1 MTSWR
6 TDVFWFFKKLKA
18 TNQLFKI
25 FSFFFYYYFTKNLQW
40 TKIQQKNLQHLLQKD
55 HPHHPDHRQQL
66 QQDVRKILASKT
78 TKTICFYV
86 EFAASTSI
94 MNAVGVPAYHVQFL
108 LTNKRILKN
117 FTCGKCTEV
126 PEDLAVRFKKAKEDH
141 TIRGLKKEVDTCNEM
156 IKQQDEMIQTL
167 NTKISKLKEKNIN
180 KHTVTHLTEKI
191 EETMKEIGASF
202 KEAIVNH
209 VANSTNK
216 IEDQIKTS
224 YANAVS
230 RSSEISSVELK
241 SVVTEARFAE
251 QKEEIDRKNRTNNLI
266 IHGVQ
271 ESQNSDENKDKE
283 FVNNLVKR
291 VKAAVTI
298 KEVFRIGQPGDTER
312 NRPIKVVLKS
322 DKEKFALLGN
332 LFALKGVEEYNGIS
346 ITEDLTQA
354 ERRQYKLLSEEAK
367 DKNNQLSQEDSFIW
381 RVRGN
386 SKNGYRLVRLNKH
399 R

>member
-1 MTSWR
+1 
-6 TDVFWFFKKLKA
+6 
-18 TNQLFKI
+18 
-25 FSFFFYYYFTKNLQW
+25 
-40 TKIQQKNLQHLLQKD
+40 
-55 HPHHPDHRQQL
+55 
-66 QQDVRKILASKT
+66 
-78 TKTICFYV
+78 
-86 EFAASTSI
+86 
-94 MNAVGVPAYHVQFL
+94 
-108 LTNKRILKN
+108 
-117 FTCGKCTEV
+117 
-126 PEDLAVRFKKAKEDH
+126 
-141 TIRGLKKEVDTCNEM
+141 M
-156 IKQQDEMIQTL
+156 IEAIT
-167 NTKISKLKEKNIN
+167 
-180 KHTVTHLTEKI
+180 
-191 EETMKEIGASF
+191 KEIGASF

-354 ERRQYKLLSEEAK
+354 
-367 DKNNQLSQEDSFIW
+367 
-381 RVRGN
+381 
-386 SKNGYRLVRLNKH
+386 
-399 R
+399 

>member
-1 MTSWR
+1 MDQNPPKKPPT
-6 TDVFWFFKKLKA
+6 TD
-18 TNQLFKI
+18 
-25 FSFFFYYYFTKNLQW
+25 TKRS
-40 TKIQQKNLQHLLQKD
+40 
-55 HPHHPDHRQQL
+55 P
-66 QQDVRKILASKT
+66 
-78 TKTICFYV
+78 
-86 EFAASTSI
+86 STSRSPAATSTRCSKDSCI
-94 MNAVGVPAYHVQFL
+94 QNDQNNMFLCGICGKYIHYECSGIPAYHVQFL

-126 PEDLAVRFKKAKEDH
+126 PEDFAVRFKAKEDH
-141 TIRGLKKEVDTCNEM
+141 IIRGLKKEVNTCNEM

-271 ESQNSDENKDKE
+271 ESQNSDENKDRE
-283 FVNNLVKR
+283 FVNNLVKS

-298 KEVFRIGQPGDTER
+298 KEVFRIGRPGDTER

>member
-1 MTSWR
+1 M
-6 TDVFWFFKKLKA
+6 
-18 TNQLFKI
+18 
-25 FSFFFYYYFTKNLQW
+25 
-40 TKIQQKNLQHLLQKD
+40 
-55 HPHHPDHRQQL
+55 
-66 QQDVRKILASKT
+66 
-78 TKTICFYV
+78 
-86 EFAASTSI
+86 
-94 MNAVGVPAYHVQFL
+94 
-108 LTNKRILKN
+108 
-117 FTCGKCTEV
+117 
-126 PEDLAVRFKKAKEDH
+126 
-141 TIRGLKKEVDTCNEM
+141 KKEVDTCNEM

-216 IEDQIKTS
+216 IEDHIKTS

-241 SVVTEARFAE
+241 SVATEARFAE

-322 DKEKFALLGN
+322 DKEKFTLLGN